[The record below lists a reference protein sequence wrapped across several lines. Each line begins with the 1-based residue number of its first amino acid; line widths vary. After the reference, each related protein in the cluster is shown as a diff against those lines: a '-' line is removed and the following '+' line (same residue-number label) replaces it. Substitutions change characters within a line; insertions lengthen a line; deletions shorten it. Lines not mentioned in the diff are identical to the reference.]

1 MNFAMNSFMTSFD
14 LESPADNGVREA
26 LLDRAFGPDRF
37 AKTCERLREG
47 RLPADGLAFAVRE
60 AGALVATLRFWH
72 VDAGGVPA
80 LMLGPVAVDAGHQ
93 SRGLGGALIR
103 HGLARAAEI
112 GHRAVILVGDAPYY
126 NRFGFKRYHA
136 ERLVLPGPVDPARFL
151 GLELSAGTLGK
162 ASGLVRATGAI
173 PLRGEEPVTDRR
185 RAA

>member
-1 MNFAMNSFMTSFD
+1 VNSAMTLID
-14 LESPADNGVREA
+14 LETPADFAAREA

-47 RLPADGLAFAVRE
+47 RLPAEGLAFAIRE
-60 AGALVATLRFWH
+60 AGTLVATLRFWH
-72 VDAGGVPA
+72 VDAGGAPA
-80 LMLGPVAVDAGHQ
+80 LMLGPVAVEADQQ

-103 HGLARAAEI
+103 HGLARAQAI

-126 NRFGFKRYHA
+126 NRFGFERRHA
-136 ERLVLPGPVDPARFL
+136 ERLTLPGPVDSARFL
-151 GLELSAGTLGK
+151 GLELASGALAD

-173 PLRGEEPVTDRR
+173 PLRSEEPVTDRR